1 MGQACCGQ
9 DSRTECLSVHKSTF
23 IEMLNSIPDRL
34 LYDPK
39 IDPILHGLI
48 TSKICGGSVL

>member
-39 IDPILHGLI
+39 IDPVLHGLI